1 MPLGGEE
8 IFLPAIK
15 GFTSGKEIEGVFCG
29 VDTGELESSFITM
42 TEGDG
47 CSTFTRFA
55 CWIGLFSSSLLQVC
69 RKCSVSSSRSASLAA
84 PSSCPLLTRG
94 RSDMEFNEE
103 KSRKRTYIASQL
115 CLLREQSE
123 QTFCPVS
130 RPEAPVRRIV
140 QIHRLR
146 DVRTSLSH
154 RPVNPQF

>member
-1 MPLGGEE
+1 MFRLD
-8 IFLPAIK
+8 FLDR
-15 GFTSGKEIEGVFCG
+15 TLLVF
-29 VDTGELESSFITM
+29 VAFSFLQELN
-42 TEGDG
+42 DVLQLLVPDPV
-47 CSTFTRFA
+47 CFA
-55 CWIGLFSSSLLQVC
+55 P
-69 RKCSVSSSRSASLAA
+69 RSLAFA
-84 PSSCPLLTRG
+84 LFPLVLGEHGFEPVGNVLLLHRDRQAQQRRHFVRDGLVVDLKVQFWT
-94 RSDMEFNEE
+94 M

-123 QTFCPVS
+123 QTFSSVP

>member
-1 MPLGGEE
+1 
-8 IFLPAIK
+8 
-15 GFTSGKEIEGVFCG
+15 
-29 VDTGELESSFITM
+29 
-42 TEGDG
+42 
-47 CSTFTRFA
+47 
-55 CWIGLFSSSLLQVC
+55 
-69 RKCSVSSSRSASLAA
+69 
-84 PSSCPLLTRG
+84 
-94 RSDMEFNEE
+94 MEFNEE

-123 QTFCPVS
+123 QTFCSVS